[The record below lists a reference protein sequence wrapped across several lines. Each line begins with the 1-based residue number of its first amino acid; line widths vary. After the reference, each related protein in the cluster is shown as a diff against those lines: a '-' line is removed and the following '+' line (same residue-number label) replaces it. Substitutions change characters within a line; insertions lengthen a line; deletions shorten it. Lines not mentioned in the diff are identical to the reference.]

1 MYLPD
6 ALFRASPRLSP
17 RPISLRSHAIY
28 TGVALV
34 FATTLACALLF
45 DDLFA
50 WLAGI
55 IYISYDTALMLFVI
69 RHASRAEAE
78 SVPREL
84 NGRPTLGVIVT
95 AHDEAA
101 ALPATLDALLRQDD
115 PPDLILIADDGSTDG
130 TATLLRQ
137 RYGLIEPAV
146 GALSEPG
153 TRHRHLRWLRL
164 PHAGKAAALN
174 AAIVYCATAIVVTVD
189 ADTQLENGATAA
201 IRTAFA
207 NEAELVAAGG
217 ILVPL
222 YETSGISGLLGR
234 FQSYEYVRNIVAR
247 FAWMHAGTLLLVSG
261 AFAVFRR
268 DALTDVGG
276 FDTTALVEDYEVIH
290 RLHRYAGE
298 HGHDWRVRIL
308 GDAIA
313 HTEAP
318 QAVLSFLRQRRRW
331 FGGFLQT
338 QWWNR
343 DMTGDPRFG
352 RLGTSL
358 LPVKAIDTVQ
368 PLCGLLAA
376 ALLLLFAMRGQ
387 TAIVVPAL
395 ALIATKIGTD
405 IAFTRWAIGAY
416 LRLTA
421 DRAPHGH
428 RPPDLFLIV
437 EPFSF
442 MLLRQVGAAWGW
454 LAFLGGRMHWGR
466 RSRSHASENARRS
479 RGAIAR

>member
-1 MYLPD
+1 M
-6 ALFRASPRLSP
+6 
-17 RPISLRSHAIY
+17 RSHAIY
-28 TGVALV
+28 ASVALV

-55 IYISYDTALMLFVI
+55 IYISYDTALMLFVV
-69 RHASRAEAE
+69 RHATRAEAE
-78 SVPREL
+78 PVPREPY
-84 NGRPTLGVIVT
+84 GRPTLGVIVT
-95 AHDEAA
+95 ARDEAA
-101 ALPATLDALLRQDD
+101 ALPATLEALLRQDD
-115 PPDLILIADDGSTDG
+115 LPDLILIADDGSTDG
-130 TATLLRQ
+130 TARLLRQ
-137 RYGLIEPAV
+137 RYGFIEPAV
-146 GALSEPG
+146 DALSEPG
-153 TRHRHLRWLRL
+153 TRYPQLRWLRL

-174 AAIVYCATAIVVTVD
+174 AAIVHCATAIIITVD

-222 YETSGISGLLGR
+222 YDTSGVSGLLGR
-234 FQSYEYVRNIVAR
+234 FQSYEYVRNIVGR

-261 AFAVFRR
+261 AFAAFRR

-290 RLHRYAGE
+290 RLHRFAGE
-298 HGHDWRVRIL
+298 HGLDWRVRIL

-313 HTEAP
+313 HTDAP
-318 QAVLSFLRQRRRW
+318 QALLSFLRQRRRW

-352 RLGTSL
+352 RLGTAL
-358 LPVKAIDTVQ
+358 LPVKAFDAVQ
-368 PLCGLLAA
+368 PLYGLLAA
-376 ALLLLFAMRGQ
+376 ALLLLFALRGQ

-395 ALIATKIGTD
+395 LLIATKIGTD

-421 DRAPHGH
+421 DRAPHGR

-442 MLLRQVGAAWGW
+442 MLLRQIGAAWGW
-454 LAFLGGRMHWGR
+454 LAFLRGRMHWGR
-466 RSRSHASENARRS
+466 RSRGHMSESTRQS
-479 RGAIAR
+479 RDAIAR